1 MVISILK
8 IIISIRSFL
17 SYFIVTFSGIIT
29 AKKFKEDAHKRG
41 FWLEFSEVQQ
51 NGKNYALHA
60 NVDIVDGNPVS
71 VKVKNST
78 NHNLTKVE
86 RMV

>member
-29 AKKFKEDAHKRG
+29 AKKFKENVYKRG
-41 FWLEFSEVQQ
+41 FWLEFNEVQQ
-51 NGKNYALHA
+51 NGEKYALHA
-60 NVDIVDGNPVS
+60 NVDTVDGNPVS
-71 VKVKNST
+71 VEVKNST

-86 RMV
+86 RMI